1 MTTPTIADLAVRFRA
16 ALSDAAQVRALV
28 TADEV
33 AGVTVHAFP
42 APLRTEDARH
52 RLSLLLTFRSILGD
66 LIARPD
72 LTLTGTSHAVRP
84 DVDDARDHD
93 LVHDVVIEQ
102 GDLDLEVPP
111 SVALARFGFHASG
124 FGGIDPDPLYAPQ
137 AVLVAGH
144 GNGGRLCLVR
154 AYLTAPI
161 HDAEIALPSSDVRD
175 DLESLRQRIWR
186 QYAYTHLTRSGATEP
201 AQPSRNVL
209 SASVRQATSVPW

>member
-1 MTTPTIADLAVRFRA
+1 MRG
-16 ALSDAAQVRALV
+16 LV

-33 AGVTVHAFP
+33 DGIPVHAFP
-42 APLRTEDARH
+42 APIRSEDGRH
-52 RLSLLLTFRSILGD
+52 RLALLLTFRSILGD

-72 LTLTGTSHAVRP
+72 LTLTGTSHAIHP

-93 LVHDVVIEQ
+93 LIHDVVIEQ

-111 SVALARFGFHASG
+111 SVALARFGIHASG

-144 GNGGRLCLVR
+144 GSGGHLCLVR

-161 HDAEIALPSSDVRD
+161 HDSDIALPSSDVRD

-186 QYAYTHLTRSGATEP
+186 QYAYAHLATR
-201 AQPSRNVL
+201 V
-209 SASVRQATSVPW
+209 QA

>member
-1 MTTPTIADLAVRFRA
+1 MDGSAVTITELATRFRR
-16 ALSDAAQVRALV
+16 ALADPDQVRALLD
-28 TADEV
+28 APEV
-33 AGVTVHAFP
+33 AGLPVHDFP
-42 APLRTEDARH
+42 AAMRPADGRT
-52 RLSLLLTFRSILGD
+52 RLGLLLTLRSVLGD

-72 LTLTGTSHAVRP
+72 LQLTGASHTIHP
-84 DVDDARDHD
+84 GVDDAADHD

-111 SVALARFGFHASG
+111 SVALARFGIHASG

-144 GNGGRLCLVR
+144 GNGGHVCLLR

-161 HDAEIALPSSDVRD
+161 HDTDIALPSSDLRD

-186 QYAYTHLTRSGATEP
+186 QYAYTQLAQRLTGGAD
-201 AQPSRNVL
+201 
-209 SASVRQATSVPW
+209 

>member
-1 MTTPTIADLAVRFRA
+1 MTTTTIADLAAHFRGALADAGKVRT
-16 ALSDAAQVRALV
+16 LV

-33 AGVTVHAFP
+33 VGVPVHAFP
-42 APLRTEDARH
+42 APIRSEDARN
-52 RLSLLLTFRSILGD
+52 RLALLLTFRSILGD

-72 LTLTGTSHAVRP
+72 LTLTGTSHAIHP

-111 SVALARFGFHASG
+111 SVALARFGIHASG

-144 GNGGRLCLVR
+144 GSGGHLYLVR

-161 HDAEIALPSSDVRD
+161 HDSDIALPSSDVRD

-186 QYAYTHLTRSGATEP
+186 QYAYTHLAGRLRA
-201 AQPSRNVL
+201 
-209 SASVRQATSVPW
+209 

>member
-1 MTTPTIADLAVRFRA
+1 MTTTTIADLTQRFRA
-16 ALSDAAQVRALV
+16 ALADGGQVRALV

-33 AGVTVHAFP
+33 DGIPVHAFP
-42 APLRTEDARH
+42 APMRPPDGRN
-52 RLSLLLTFRSILGD
+52 RLALLLTFRSILGD

-72 LTLTGTSHAVRP
+72 VTLTGSSHTIHP

-111 SVALARFGFHASG
+111 SVALARFGIHASG

-144 GNGGRLCLVR
+144 GSGGHVCLVR
-154 AYLTAPI
+154 AYLTAQI
-161 HDAEIALPSSDVRD
+161 HDAEIALPGSDVRD
-175 DLESLRQRIWR
+175 DLEALRQRIWR
-186 QYAYTHLTRSGATEP
+186 QYAYTHLATLLPEGP
-201 AQPSRNVL
+201 
-209 SASVRQATSVPW
+209 ATS

>member
-1 MTTPTIADLAVRFRA
+1 MTTTTIADLAERFRG
-16 ALSDAAQVRALV
+16 ALADAGQVRALV

-33 AGVTVHAFP
+33 GGVPVHAFP
-42 APLRTEDARH
+42 ASIRAEDARH
-52 RLSLLLTFRSILGD
+52 RLGLMLTFRSILGD

-72 LTLTGTSHAVRP
+72 LTLTGTSHAIHP

-93 LVHDVVIEQ
+93 LIHDVVIEQ

-111 SVALARFGFHASG
+111 SVALARFGIHASG

-144 GNGGRLCLVR
+144 GNGGHLCLVR

-161 HDAEIALPSSDVRD
+161 HDSDIALPSSDVRD

-186 QYAYTHLTRSGATEP
+186 QYAYTHLATR
-201 AQPSRNVL
+201 VL
-209 SASVRQATSVPW
+209 A

>member
-1 MTTPTIADLAVRFRA
+1 MTTTTIADLAERFRA
-16 ALSDAAQVRALV
+16 ALADGGQVRALV

-33 AGVTVHAFP
+33 DGIPVHAFP
-42 APLRTEDARH
+42 APIRPTDGRN

-72 LTLTGTSHAVRP
+72 VTLTGSSHAIHP
-84 DVDDARDHD
+84 DIDDARDHD

-111 SVALARFGFHASG
+111 SVALARFGIHASG

-144 GNGGRLCLVR
+144 GNGGHLCLVR

-161 HDAEIALPSSDVRD
+161 HDAEIALPGSDVRD
-175 DLESLRQRIWR
+175 DLEALRQRIWR
-186 QYAYTHLTRSGATEP
+186 QYAYTHLARHL
-201 AQPSRNVL
+201 RD
-209 SASVRQATSVPW
+209 